1 MDIISDV
8 TPLSGLTIAT
18 GEPPEACAACGA
30 PAGECRCARLRD
42 ALHQRAAALQRAGLA
57 AAREGEL
64 HRAFSLLRRAV
75 ALAALDARAARVLGM
90 VALCLGEIEVAARAL
105 RSAGTDGPAVLEAAS
120 VRDALRLYN
129 EALAEAQAGNRDA
142 AESRV
147 GEALEHLPDLVP
159 AHRLR
164 ALLAAERG
172 DEPGARAACEAG
184 LAMCRDDLLL
194 QRCLASLATPA
205 GTMSAAH
212 NPTPAP
218 TAAPPPRPRFI
229 THGAW
234 AATVVAAV
242 VLTRMLG
249 NPAAPAA
256 VEVLPVPPSAPA
268 AAPVSAPASVAPEPA
283 AAPGTGSAAAF
294 DFAAYRRG
302 REAFDRGDW
311 QSAIGEL
318 SGAAAVPADAYY
330 RDDALYLL
338 ARAQARAAR
347 RDDARRTAALL
358 LAGHPASIFANR
370 ITRRIA
376 EQGTE

>member
-8 TPLSGLTIAT
+8 TPLSGLTITT
-18 GEPPEACAACGA
+18 GEPPEACPACGA

-64 HRAFSLLRRAV
+64 HRSFSLLRRA
-75 ALAALDARAARVLGM
+75 AGLAALDARAARVLGLI
-90 VALCLGEIEVAARAL
+90 ALCLGEIAVAARAL
-105 RSAGTDGPAVLEAAS
+105 RSAGTDGTTLLEAAS

-129 EALAEAQAGNRDA
+129 EALADAQAGNRDA

-147 GEALEHLPDLVP
+147 DEALERLPDLVP

-172 DEPGARAACEAG
+172 NEPGARAACEAG
-184 LAMCRDDLLL
+184 LAVCRDDLLL
-194 QRCLASLATPA
+194 QRCLAWLAASAGATPA
-205 GTMSAAH
+205 SH
-212 NPTPAP
+212 NPAPVPAA
-218 TAAPPPRPRFI
+218 AAPPPRPRFI
-229 THGAW
+229 VHGAW

-242 VLTRMLG
+242 LVTRMMG
-249 NPAAPAA
+249 NPAAPEA
-256 VEVLPVPPSAPA
+256 VEVLLPVSPPAPA
-268 AAPVSAPASVAPEPA
+268 TAPASASVAPEPA
-283 AAPGTGSAAAF
+283 LAPGTESAAAF

-302 REAFDRGDW
+302 RDAFDRGDW
-311 QSAIGEL
+311 QRAIGEL
-318 SGAAAVPADAYY
+318 TGAAAAPVDAYY

-347 RDDARRTAALL
+347 RADARRTAALL